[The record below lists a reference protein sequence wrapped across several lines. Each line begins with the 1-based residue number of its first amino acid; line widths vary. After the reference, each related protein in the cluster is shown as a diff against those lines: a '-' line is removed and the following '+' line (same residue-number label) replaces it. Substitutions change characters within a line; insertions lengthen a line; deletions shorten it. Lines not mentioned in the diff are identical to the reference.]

1 MNVKEELVNLQEEQ
15 RKLKEFVEK
24 YNQLT
29 IDDNR
34 DIRTSISDTTEMLQ
48 K

>member
-15 RKLKEFVEK
+15 RKLKVFVEK

-29 IDDNR
+29 IDDNK
-34 DIRTSISDTTEMLQ
+34 DIRTTISDTTEML
-48 K
+48 